1 MPRVNTNNVAVA
13 YTIESALGVAGTDW
27 RLLEP
32 NSIADFGA
40 TISTVA
46 RDPISRDRQRRKGSI
61 TDLDSAVGLES
72 DLTMASFRSFI
83 EGFCFA
89 TGENTDVT
97 GIPSTAAAGTGDSY
111 TVASVTAGQS
121 PKLEAGTLLW
131 VEGFA
136 TPINNGLQE
145 IETDV
150 ATSATAIAV
159 DGNLTTESGAS
170 GRISFAGYRDKA
182 GTRPTWRW
190 SMLNKQATLA
200 KTAIGTALRNIGLK
214 AGQVVHVGSIADRG
228 DAIEN
233 AFMDNAA
240 GDMFGYARVVSIA
253 NNSVVFDKTDEVLQK
268 DSTLA
273 DDTLD
278 IVFGQFIRN
287 RSTDHADFIERSF
300 TFEAAYP
307 NLGLLGVELYQY
319 AVGNFCNT
327 VGFNVPLTD
336 KATITYGFIGTD
348 TANPVA
354 VALRKTGASA
364 AVTPAETAAFNTT
377 ADIARLR
384 ITDVDEEGITTDFKS
399 LTLNLSN
406 NVSPEKVIGQL
417 GAKYINFGNFEVGL
431 EAQLIF
437 SNKDVIEA
445 IRANETVTMDFIL
458 KNSDGVIAVD
468 IPSMTLG
475 GGAREFPRNESV
487 LINTTCEAF
496 RDSILGSSLGISIIP
511 VPLP

>member
-13 YTIESALGVAGTDW
+13 YTIESALGVAGTSW

-72 DLTMASFRSFI
+72 DLTMASFRNFI

-97 GIPSTAAAGTGDSY
+97 GIPSTAAAGTGDIY

-121 PKLEAGTLLW
+121 PKLEVGTLLW

-136 TPINNGLQE
+136 TPLNNGLQS
-145 IETDV
+145 IGTDV
-150 ATSATAIAV
+150 VTGATGIAV
-159 DGNLTTESGAS
+159 TGNLTNETNAS
-170 GRISFAGYRDKA
+170 GRISLAGYRDLA

-190 SMLNKQATLA
+190 SGANNQATLA
-200 KTAIGTALRNIGLK
+200 KTGIGTALGNIGLI
-214 AGQVVHVGSIADRG
+214 AGQVVHVGSIAERG
-228 DAIEN
+228 GDIEN
-233 AFMDNAA
+233 IFTDAA
-240 GDMFGYARVVSIA
+240 GNDMFGYARVVSIS
-253 NNSVVFDKTDEVLQK
+253 NNSVVFDKTDAALQI
-268 DSTLA
+268 DSDATA
-273 DDTLD
+273 ATLD

-287 RSTDHADFIERSF
+287 RSTDHVDFKEFSYQ
-300 TFEAAYP
+300 FEAAYP
-307 NLGLLGVELYQY
+307 NLGMGGVEQYQY

-327 VGFNVPLTD
+327 VGFSLPLTD
-336 KATITYGFIGTD
+336 KATVTFGFIGTD
-348 TANPVA
+348 TGNPTGT
-354 VALRKTGASA
+354 RKSGAST
-364 AVTPAETAAFNTT
+364 AVTPSETAAFNTT

-384 ITDVDEEGITTDFKS
+384 ITQVDELGITTDFKS

-406 NVSPEKVIGQL
+406 NVSPEKVVGQL
-417 GAKYINFGNFEVGL
+417 GAKYVNFGNFEVGL

-437 SNKDVIEA
+437 SDQVVIDK
-445 IRANETVTMDFIL
+445 IRDNETVTMDFVL
-458 KNSDGVIAVD
+458 KNGDGVIAID

-496 RDSILGSSLGISIIP
+496 RDSILGSSLGVSIIP